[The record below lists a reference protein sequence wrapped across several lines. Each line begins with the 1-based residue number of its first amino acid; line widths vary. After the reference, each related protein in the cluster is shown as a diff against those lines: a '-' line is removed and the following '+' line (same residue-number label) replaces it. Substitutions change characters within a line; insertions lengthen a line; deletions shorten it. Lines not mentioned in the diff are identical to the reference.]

1 MLRGLDE
8 NEIIAGAYVD
18 GDGGVCPMLAA
29 HRGGGR
35 TSLASFAKAWDRYT
49 GAHRARRASEREL
62 RTLRILLEESLV
74 DDADVTDEEVRQA
87 VADHKLLKAR
97 TRAEREESEPQITVR
112 RRRNTG
118 ERDRTGELRTR
129 HGWAWTRLFRRY
141 DQYEAEM
148 ARLTELDRQNGLLAD
163 EPSTAEP
170 AAVLTN

>member
-1 MLRGLDE
+1 MLHGLDE

-18 GDGGVCPMLAA
+18 GRGGVCPMLAA

-49 GAHRARRASEREL
+49 DARRARRASEREL

-74 DDADVTDEEVRQA
+74 DDADVTDEQVREA

-97 TRAEREESEPQITVR
+97 TMAEREESEPVITVR
-112 RRRNTG
+112 RRRDTG
-118 ERDRTGELRTR
+118 ERDRSDELKTR

-148 ARLTELDRQNGLLAD
+148 ARLTELDRQAGLISD
-163 EPSTAEP
+163 EPAEAERV
-170 AAVLTN
+170 AALTN